1 MYHRASESNG
11 SLYGSLAYL
20 FSFPVC
26 CFQTRRDD
34 VPLFPTFAAAF
45 KPTGNLIAKFTVEQ
59 RFNEP

>member
-1 MYHRASESNG
+1 MHHRVSELNG
-11 SLYGSLAYL
+11 SLYGNLVYL

-26 CFQTRRDD
+26 CFKTRRDD

-45 KPTGNLIAKFTVEQ
+45 KPTANLNDRFTVKQ